1 MHLLLS
7 IRAPTRQRRW
17 LAVFNHPSVCW
28 RSLVWKLSRIRRMR
42 RVLLGLLVLVLAY
55 FAVTTTLVARWMGKD
70 ERPRVD
76 AIVVLGAAQYDGR
89 PSAIYEARL
98 EHAVELWRQ
107 DVAPLLV
114 FTGGKEPG
122 DRFTE
127 GGSGARWAVARGVPE
142 TAVLTEERSRTTYQN
157 LAGAMRALE
166 RRNDGGRHRIVVVSD
181 PFHMFRAVRQAADL
195 GMDAYPSPTR
205 TSPLSASRLKL
216 TELVLREDLAI
227 AGYLLSGAG
236 K

>member
-1 MHLLLS
+1 
-7 IRAPTRQRRW
+7 
-17 LAVFNHPSVCW
+17 
-28 RSLVWKLSRIRRMR
+28 MR
-42 RVLLGLLVLVLAY
+42 RVLVGLLVLVLAY
-55 FAVTTTLVARWMGKD
+55 FAVSTTLVARWMGKD
-70 ERPRVD
+70 ERPQVD

-89 PSAIYEARL
+89 PSAIYQARL
-98 EHAVELWRQ
+98 EHAVDLWS
-107 DVAPLLV
+107 DGVAPLLV

-127 GGSGARWAVARGVPE
+127 GGSGARWALARGVPE
-142 TAVLTEERSRTTYQN
+142 EAVLTEEQSRTTYQN
-157 LAGAMRALE
+157 LAGAKRALE
-166 RRNDGGRHRIVVVSD
+166 RHNPDGGRRRIVVVSD

>member
-1 MHLLLS
+1 
-7 IRAPTRQRRW
+7 
-17 LAVFNHPSVCW
+17 
-28 RSLVWKLSRIRRMR
+28 MR

-55 FAVTTTLVARWMGKD
+55 FAVSTALVARWMGKD

-89 PSAIYEARL
+89 PSAIYQARL
-98 EHAVELWRQ
+98 EHALDLWSGE
-107 DVAPLLV
+107 VAPVLV
-114 FTGGKEPG
+114 FTGGKEEG

-127 GGSGARWAVARGVPE
+127 GGSGARWAVEHGVPAG
-142 TAVLTEERSRTTYQN
+142 AVLTEERSRTTYQN
-157 LAGAMRALE
+157 LAGAKRLLE
-166 RRNDGGRHRIVVVSD
+166 RRHPGRRPRIVVVSD
-181 PFHMFRAVRQAADL
+181 PFHMFRAVKQAADL

>member
-1 MHLLLS
+1 
-7 IRAPTRQRRW
+7 
-17 LAVFNHPSVCW
+17 
-28 RSLVWKLSRIRRMR
+28 MR

-98 EHAVELWRQ
+98 THAVDLYAEG
-107 DVAPLLV
+107 VAPLLV
-114 FTGGKEPG
+114 FTGGRGPG

-127 GGSGARWAVARGVPE
+127 GGTGARWATERGVPAS
-142 TAVLTEERSRTTYQN
+142 AVLTEEQSRTTYQN
-157 LAGAMRALE
+157 LAGARRALE
-166 RRNDGGRHRIVVVSD
+166 RRNRDRGRPRIVVVSD
-181 PFHMFRAVRQAADL
+181 PFHMFRAVKQAADL

-216 TELVLREDLAI
+216 TELVLREDLAL

>member
-1 MHLLLS
+1 
-7 IRAPTRQRRW
+7 
-17 LAVFNHPSVCW
+17 
-28 RSLVWKLSRIRRMR
+28 MR

-55 FAVTTTLVARWMGKD
+55 FAVTTTLVAHWMGKD
-70 ERPRVD
+70 ERPKVD

-98 EHAVELWRQ
+98 EHAVQLWR
-107 DVAPLLV
+107 DGVAPLLV
-114 FTGGKEPG
+114 FTGGKEEG

-127 GGSGARWAVARGVPE
+127 GGSGARWAIQRGVPSR
-142 TAVLTEERSRTTYQN
+142 AVLTEERSRTTYQN
-157 LAGAMRALE
+157 LAGAEQALE
-166 RRNDGGRHRIVVVSD
+166 RRNPGAGRHRIVVVSD
-181 PFHMFRAVRQAADL
+181 PFHMFRAVKQAADL

-216 TELVLREDLAI
+216 TELVVREDLAI

>member
-1 MHLLLS
+1 
-7 IRAPTRQRRW
+7 
-17 LAVFNHPSVCW
+17 
-28 RSLVWKLSRIRRMR
+28 MR

-98 EHAVELWRQ
+98 EHAVDLWRDQ
-107 DVAPLLV
+107 VAPLLV

-127 GGSGARWAVARGVPE
+127 GGSGARWARERGVPGS
-142 TAVLTEERSRTTYQN
+142 AVLTEERSRTTYQN
-157 LAGAMRALE
+157 LAGARRLLE
-166 RRNDGGRHRIVVVSD
+166 RRDPGGRHRIVVVSD
-181 PFHMFRAVRQAADL
+181 PFHMFRAVKQAADL

>member
-1 MHLLLS
+1 
-7 IRAPTRQRRW
+7 
-17 LAVFNHPSVCW
+17 
-28 RSLVWKLSRIRRMR
+28 MR
-42 RVLLGLLVLVLAY
+42 RVLLGLLVLLLAY
-55 FAVTTTLVARWMGKD
+55 LAVSTSLVARWMGKD

-89 PSAIYEARL
+89 PSAIFEARL
-98 EHAVELWRQ
+98 EHALDLWSGK
-107 DVAPLLV
+107 VAPVVV
-114 FTGGKEPG
+114 FTGGKEDG

-127 GGSGARWAVARGVPE
+127 GGSGARWAVERGLPE
-142 TAVLTEERSRTTYQN
+142 EAVLTEEHSRTTYQN
-157 LAGAMRALE
+157 LAGAKRILE
-166 RRNDGGRHRIVVVSD
+166 RRRPGHRPRIVVVSD

-227 AGYLLSGAG
+227 AGYLLAGAG

>member
-1 MHLLLS
+1 
-7 IRAPTRQRRW
+7 
-17 LAVFNHPSVCW
+17 
-28 RSLVWKLSRIRRMR
+28 MR

-55 FAVTTTLVARWMGKD
+55 FAVTTALVTRWMGKD
-70 ERPRVD
+70 ERPKVD

-89 PSAIYEARL
+89 PSAIYQARL
-98 EHAVELWRQ
+98 EHALELYEGG
-107 DVAPLLV
+107 VAPVVV
-114 FTGGKEPG
+114 FTGGRGPG

-127 GGSGARWAVARGVPE
+127 GGSGARWATERGLPGS
-142 TAVLTEERSRTTYQN
+142 AVLTEEQSRTTYQN
-157 LAGAMRALE
+157 LAGAKRALQ
-166 RRNDGGRHRIVVVSD
+166 RRNRDGGRPRIVIVSD

-195 GMDAYPSPTR
+195 GMDAFPSPTR

>member
-1 MHLLLS
+1 
-7 IRAPTRQRRW
+7 
-17 LAVFNHPSVCW
+17 
-28 RSLVWKLSRIRRMR
+28 MR
-42 RVLLGLLVLVLAY
+42 RVLLGLLVAVLAY
-55 FAVTTTLVARWMGKD
+55 FAVTTALVARWMGKD

-89 PSAIYEARL
+89 PSAIYQARL
-98 EHAVELWRQ
+98 EHAVALWRGQ
-107 DVAPLLV
+107 VAPLLV
-114 FTGGKEPG
+114 FTGGKEQG

-127 GGSGARWAVARGVPE
+127 GGSGARWARQRGVPAE
-142 TAVLTEERSRTTYQN
+142 AVLVEERSRTTYQN
-157 LAGAMRALE
+157 LAGAMQLLE
-166 RRNDGGRHRIVVVSD
+166 GRDPDRDRHRIVVVSD
-181 PFHMFRAVRQAADL
+181 PFHMFRALKQAADL

>member
-1 MHLLLS
+1 
-7 IRAPTRQRRW
+7 
-17 LAVFNHPSVCW
+17 
-28 RSLVWKLSRIRRMR
+28 MR

-55 FAVTTTLVARWMGKD
+55 FAVTTALVARWMGKD

-98 EHAVELWRQ
+98 EHAVELWRGQ
-107 DVAPLLV
+107 VAPILV
-114 FTGGKEPG
+114 FTGGKEQG

-127 GGSGARWAVARGVPE
+127 GGSGARWARQRGVPAE
-142 TAVLTEERSRTTYQN
+142 AVLVEERSRTTYQN
-157 LAGAMRALE
+157 LAGAMQLLE
-166 RRNDGGRHRIVVVSD
+166 GRDPDRDRHRIVVVSD
-181 PFHMFRAVRQAADL
+181 PFHMFRAVKQAADL

>member
-1 MHLLLS
+1 
-7 IRAPTRQRRW
+7 
-17 LAVFNHPSVCW
+17 
-28 RSLVWKLSRIRRMR
+28 MR
-42 RVLLGLLVLVLAY
+42 RVLVGLLALVLAY

-98 EHAVELWRQ
+98 EHALDLWA
-107 DVAPLLV
+107 DKVAPVLV
-114 FTGGKEPG
+114 FTGGKEEG

-127 GGSGARWAVARGVPE
+127 GGSGARWALARGVPE
-142 TAVLTEERSRTTYQN
+142 EDILTEEQSRTTYQN
-157 LAGAMRALE
+157 LAGARRLLE
-166 RRNDGGRHRIVVVSD
+166 RRHPGGGRHRIVVVSD

-205 TSPLSASRLKL
+205 TSPLSANRLKL

>member
-1 MHLLLS
+1 
-7 IRAPTRQRRW
+7 
-17 LAVFNHPSVCW
+17 
-28 RSLVWKLSRIRRMR
+28 MR

-70 ERPRVD
+70 ERPKVD

-98 EHAVELWRQ
+98 EHAVDLWR
-107 DVAPLLV
+107 DEVAPLLV

-127 GGSGARWAVARGVPE
+127 GGSGARWARERGVPGSV
-142 TAVLTEERSRTTYQN
+142 VLTEERSRTTYQN
-157 LAGAMRALE
+157 LAGARQLLE
-166 RRNDGGRHRIVVVSD
+166 RRDPGGQHRIVVVSD

-205 TSPLSASRLKL
+205 TSPLSASPLKL

>member
-1 MHLLLS
+1 
-7 IRAPTRQRRW
+7 
-17 LAVFNHPSVCW
+17 
-28 RSLVWKLSRIRRMR
+28 MR
-42 RVLLGLLVLVLAY
+42 RVLVGLLVLVLAY
-55 FAVTTTLVARWMGKD
+55 FAVSTALVARWMGKD
-70 ERPRVD
+70 ERPRAD

-89 PSAIYEARL
+89 PSAIYQARL
-98 EHAVELWRQ
+98 EHALDLWSDR
-107 DVAPLLV
+107 VAPLLV

-127 GGSGARWAVARGVPE
+127 GGSGARWAVAQGVPE
-142 TAVLTEERSRTTYQN
+142 SAVLTEERSRTTYQN
-157 LAGAMRALE
+157 LAGARRLLE
-166 RRNDGGRHRIVVVSD
+166 RRRPGGRHRIVVVSD

>member
-1 MHLLLS
+1 
-7 IRAPTRQRRW
+7 
-17 LAVFNHPSVCW
+17 
-28 RSLVWKLSRIRRMR
+28 MR
-42 RVLLGLLVLVLAY
+42 RVLVGLLVLVLAY
-55 FAVTTTLVARWMGKD
+55 FAVSTALVARWMGKD

-89 PSAIYEARL
+89 PSAIYQARL
-98 EHAVELWRQ
+98 EHALDLWSDR
-107 DVAPLLV
+107 VAPLLV

-127 GGSGARWAVARGVPE
+127 CGSGARWAVEHGVPAD
-142 TAVLTEERSRTTYQN
+142 AVLVEERSRTTYQN
-157 LAGAMRALE
+157 LAGARRLLE
-166 RRNDGGRHRIVVVSD
+166 RRDPGGRPRIVVVSD

-205 TSPLSASRLKL
+205 TSPLSASPLKL

>member
-1 MHLLLS
+1 
-7 IRAPTRQRRW
+7 
-17 LAVFNHPSVCW
+17 
-28 RSLVWKLSRIRRMR
+28 
-42 RVLLGLLVLVLAY
+42 
-55 FAVTTTLVARWMGKD
+55 MGKD

-98 EHAVELWRQ
+98 EHAVDLWRDQ
-107 DVAPLLV
+107 VAPVLV

-127 GGSGARWAVARGVPE
+127 GGSGARWATERGVPE
-142 TAVLTEERSRTTYQN
+142 EAVVVEERSRTTYQN
-157 LAGAMRALE
+157 LAGAKRALE
-166 RRNDGGRHRIVVVSD
+166 RRDPGGRPRIVVVSD

>member
-1 MHLLLS
+1 
-7 IRAPTRQRRW
+7 
-17 LAVFNHPSVCW
+17 
-28 RSLVWKLSRIRRMR
+28 MR

-55 FAVTTTLVARWMGKD
+55 FAVTTALVARWMGKD

-98 EHAVELWRQ
+98 EHAVELWRGQ
-107 DVAPLLV
+107 VAPILV
-114 FTGGKEPG
+114 FTGGKEQG

-127 GGSGARWAVARGVPE
+127 GASGARWARQRGVPAE
-142 TAVLTEERSRTTYQN
+142 AVLVEERSRTTYQN
-157 LAGAMRALE
+157 LAGAKRALE
-166 RRNDGGRHRIVVVSD
+166 DRDPDRDRHRIVVVSD

-227 AGYLLSGAG
+227 AGWLLGGFGGEDSPPKEPGTAGSGR
-236 K
+236 

>member
-1 MHLLLS
+1 
-7 IRAPTRQRRW
+7 
-17 LAVFNHPSVCW
+17 
-28 RSLVWKLSRIRRMR
+28 MR
-42 RVLLGLLVLVLAY
+42 RVLVGLLVLVLAY

-70 ERPRVD
+70 ERPQVD

-89 PSAIYEARL
+89 PSAIYQARL
-98 EHAVELWRQ
+98 EHAVDLWSGG
-107 DVAPLLV
+107 VAPLLV

-127 GGSGARWAVARGVPE
+127 GGSGARWALTRGVPE
-142 TAVLTEERSRTTYQN
+142 EAVQTEEQSRTTYQH
-157 LAGAMRALE
+157 LAGAKRALE
-166 RRNDGGRHRIVVVSD
+166 RHDPGGRHRIVVVSD

>member
-1 MHLLLS
+1 
-7 IRAPTRQRRW
+7 
-17 LAVFNHPSVCW
+17 
-28 RSLVWKLSRIRRMR
+28 MR
-42 RVLLGLLVLVLAY
+42 RVLLGLLVAVLAY
-55 FAVTTTLVARWMGKD
+55 FAVTTALVARWMGKD

-98 EHAVELWRQ
+98 EHAVELWRGQ
-107 DVAPLLV
+107 VAPILV
-114 FTGGKEPG
+114 FTGGKEQG

-127 GGSGARWAVARGVPE
+127 GGSGARWARQRGVPAE
-142 TAVLTEERSRTTYQN
+142 AVLVEERSRTTYQN
-157 LAGAMRALE
+157 LAGAMQLLE
-166 RRNDGGRHRIVVVSD
+166 GRDPDRDRHRIVVVSD
-181 PFHMFRAVRQAADL
+181 PFHMFRAVKQAADL

>member
-1 MHLLLS
+1 
-7 IRAPTRQRRW
+7 
-17 LAVFNHPSVCW
+17 
-28 RSLVWKLSRIRRMR
+28 MR
-42 RVLLGLLVLVLAY
+42 RVLLGLLVLLLAY
-55 FAVTTTLVARWMGKD
+55 FAVSTTLVARWMGKD

-89 PSAIYEARL
+89 PSAIYQARL
-98 EHAVELWRQ
+98 EHALDLWSGK
-107 DVAPLLV
+107 VAPVVV
-114 FTGGKEPG
+114 FTGGKEEG

-127 GGSGARWAVARGVPE
+127 GGSGARWAVERGLPAG
-142 TAVLTEERSRTTYQN
+142 AVLTEEHSRTTYQN
-157 LAGAMRALE
+157 LAGAKRILE
-166 RRNDGGRHRIVVVSD
+166 RRRPGRRPRIVVVSD

>member
-1 MHLLLS
+1 
-7 IRAPTRQRRW
+7 
-17 LAVFNHPSVCW
+17 
-28 RSLVWKLSRIRRMR
+28 MR

-55 FAVTTTLVARWMGKD
+55 FAVTTTLVAQWMGKD
-70 ERPRVD
+70 ERPKVD

-98 EHAVELWRQ
+98 EHAVELWR
-107 DVAPLLV
+107 DGVAPLLV
-114 FTGGKEPG
+114 FTGGKEEG

-127 GGSGARWAVARGVPE
+127 GGSGARWAIQRGVPSR
-142 TAVLTEERSRTTYQN
+142 AVLTEERSRTTYQN
-157 LAGAMRALE
+157 LAGAEQALE
-166 RRNDGGRHRIVVVSD
+166 RRNPGAGRHRIVVVSD
-181 PFHMFRAVRQAADL
+181 PFHMFRAVKQAADL

-216 TELVLREDLAI
+216 TELVVREDLAI

>member
-1 MHLLLS
+1 
-7 IRAPTRQRRW
+7 
-17 LAVFNHPSVCW
+17 
-28 RSLVWKLSRIRRMR
+28 MR
-42 RVLLGLLVLVLAY
+42 RVLVGLLVLVLAY
-55 FAVTTTLVARWMGKD
+55 FAVSTTLVARWMGKD
-70 ERPRVD
+70 ERPQAD

-89 PSAIYEARL
+89 PSAIYQARL
-98 EHAVELWRQ
+98 EHAVDLWS
-107 DVAPLLV
+107 DGVAPLLV

-127 GGSGARWAVARGVPE
+127 GGSGARWALARGVPSA
-142 TAVLTEERSRTTYQN
+142 AVVTEEQSRTTYQN
-157 LAGAMRALE
+157 LAGAKRALE
-166 RRNDGGRHRIVVVSD
+166 RRDPDGGRRRIVIVSD

>member
-1 MHLLLS
+1 
-7 IRAPTRQRRW
+7 
-17 LAVFNHPSVCW
+17 
-28 RSLVWKLSRIRRMR
+28 MR
-42 RVLLGLLVLVLAY
+42 RVLLGLLVGVLAY
-55 FAVTTTLVARWMGKD
+55 FAVTTALVARWMGKD

-98 EHAVELWRQ
+98 EHAVELWRGQ
-107 DVAPLLV
+107 VAPILV
-114 FTGGKEPG
+114 FTGGKEQG

-127 GGSGARWAVARGVPE
+127 GGSGARWARQRGVPAE
-142 TAVLTEERSRTTYQN
+142 AVLVEERSRTTYQN
-157 LAGAMRALE
+157 LAGAMQLLE
-166 RRNDGGRHRIVVVSD
+166 GRDPDRDRHRIVVVSD

-216 TELVLREDLAI
+216 AELVLREDLAI

>member
-1 MHLLLS
+1 
-7 IRAPTRQRRW
+7 
-17 LAVFNHPSVCW
+17 
-28 RSLVWKLSRIRRMR
+28 MR
-42 RVLLGLLVLVLAY
+42 RVLVGLLVLVLAY
-55 FAVTTTLVARWMGKD
+55 FAVSTTLVARWMGKD
-70 ERPRVD
+70 ERPQAD

-89 PSAIYEARL
+89 PSAIYQARL
-98 EHAVELWRQ
+98 EHAVALWT
-107 DVAPLLV
+107 DGVAPLLV

-127 GGSGARWAVARGVPE
+127 GGSGARWALARGVPE
-142 TAVLTEERSRTTYQN
+142 EAVLTEEQSRTTYQN
-157 LAGAMRALE
+157 LAGAKRALE
-166 RRNDGGRHRIVVVSD
+166 RHDPGGRHRIVVVSD